1 MKSKVKET
9 RVLYHLLLP
18 CVGDLLQIKGINTQF
33 LLIYQTAAQI
43 WH

>member
-1 MKSKVKET
+1 MKVKEA

-18 CVGDLLQIKGINTQF
+18 YVGDLLQIQEINTQS